1 MKFYDNIFFKEL
13 KDRHIDTVIHLGD
26 VVDRRKFI
34 NFNILHKFKNGFLKK
49 IYDNEI
55 DMHIIIGNHDTYFKN
70 SNKVNAMDSLIDT
83 NNLLS
88 PKIYSSIE
96 TVEFDGVDICMCPWI
111 NDDNYNEV
119 DNHISGTNA
128 DILMGHLE
136 IAGFMMNGGVKCMDG
151 VDKSKFNK
159 FDIVYSGH
167 FHHKSTDGNITYL
180 GNPYELTWSDYK
192 DNRGFHIFDTETREL
207 EFIQNTYTMFEKI
220 EYYDDMDIDYSLYTD
235 KFVKV
240 IVREKLDIYKF
251 DLFIDM
257 LYKNNVADVDIID
270 DIEIEDRLNENVLSL
285 EDDTIS
291 LLSKYIDGYD
301 VNVDKSRLKVIL
313 NDVYMDV
320 LREM

>member
-1 MKFYDNIFFKEL
+1 
-13 KDRHIDTVIHLGD
+13 
-26 VVDRRKFI
+26 
-34 NFNILHKFKNGFLKK
+34 
-49 IYDNEI
+49 
-55 DMHIIIGNHDTYFKN
+55 MHIIIGNHDTYFKN

>member
-1 MKFYDNIFFKEL
+1 
-13 KDRHIDTVIHLGD
+13 
-26 VVDRRKFI
+26 
-34 NFNILHKFKNGFLKK
+34 
-49 IYDNEI
+49 
-55 DMHIIIGNHDTYFKN
+55 
-70 SNKVNAMDSLIDT
+70 
-83 NNLLS
+83 
-88 PKIYSSIE
+88 
-96 TVEFDGVDICMCPWI
+96 
-111 NDDNYNEV
+111 
-119 DNHISGTNA
+119 
-128 DILMGHLE
+128 
-136 IAGFMMNGGVKCMDG
+136 
-151 VDKSKFNK
+151 
-159 FDIVYSGH
+159 
-167 FHHKSTDGNITYL
+167 
-180 GNPYELTWSDYK
+180 
-192 DNRGFHIFDTETREL
+192 
-207 EFIQNTYTMFEKI
+207 MFEKI